1 MSRTKLVVALALAL
15 LAAFGAVGVA
25 TAAVPTDSSAL
36 RNAVSAANIVKHE
49 NEFQKIANRHDG
61 TRAAS
66 TPGYDASAKYV
77 ADKLRGAG
85 YTVAYQTF
93 EFPYF
98 EETGPSTFE
107 RLTPTTRT
115 YVRGTDYDL
124 MEYSGAGNLT
134 EQVVPTNDIV
144 IPPGAQAGTSNSGCE
159 ASDFPANT
167 AGNVA
172 LVQRGTCDFVVKAE
186 NAEAAGAVAV
196 IIFNEGQPGR
206 TEIINGTLGRPVDIP
221 ALDTTFA
228 VGEELYNL
236 ASAGSTS
243 VHIVTQ
249 TLSETRTTKNV
260 IADYPAGGRKDR
272 TVVVGAHLD
281 SVPEGPGINDNGSGT
296 AGILEIALQM
306 RKLNIKPTNHVRFAF
321 WGAEEAG
328 LHGST
333 YYVNQLTARQQ
344 KDIAVN
350 LNFDM
355 IGSPNFVRFVYD
367 GDGDAFG
374 TSGPS
379 GSGTVEDVFLDY
391 FASKGLQTEPTE
403 FDGRSDYEAFI
414 NAGIPAGGLFSGA
427 EEIKTPEQAA
437 IYGGTAGV
445 AYDPCYHQ
453 VCDDIKNINT
463 TSIEQLADGAAHA
476 TLAFAQTSSAVS
488 GTDKA
493 SNTAASKMEY
503 KGPNAKK

>member
-1 MSRTKLVVALALAL
+1 MK
-15 LAAFGAVGVA
+15 G
-25 TAAVPTDSSAL
+25 
-36 RNAVSAANIVKHE
+36 E
-49 NEFQKIANRHDG
+49 
-61 TRAAS
+61 
-66 TPGYDASAKYV
+66 
-77 ADKLRGAG
+77 
-85 YTVAYQTF
+85 
-93 EFPYF
+93 
-98 EETGPSTFE
+98 
-107 RLTPTTRT
+107 
-115 YVRGTDYDL
+115 DYDL
-124 MEYSGAGNLT
+124 MEFSGSGDVT
-134 EQVVPTNDIV
+134 GQIVPTNDIV

-159 ASDFPANT
+159 ASDFPTET

-172 LVQRGTCDFVVKAE
+172 LIQRGTCDFVVKVE
-186 NAEAAGAVAV
+186 NAAAAGARAA
-196 IIFNEGQPGR
+196 IIFNEGQDGR
-206 TEIINGTLGRPVDIP
+206 TDIINGTLGRSVNIP

-228 VGEELYNL
+228 VGEELYDL
-236 ASAGSTS
+236 DRASGAS

-249 TLSETRTTKNV
+249 TFSEIRTTKNV
-260 IADYPAGGRKDR
+260 IADYPGGRTDR

-306 RKLNIKPTNHVRFAF
+306 QKLGIKPTNHVRFAF
-321 WGAEEAG
+321 WGAEESG

-333 YYVNQLTARQQ
+333 FYINQLTARQQ

-374 TSGPS
+374 TSGPN
-379 GSGTVEDVFLDY
+379 GSGTVEKVFLDY
-391 FASKGLQTEPTE
+391 FASQGLQTEPTK

-427 EEIKTPEQAA
+427 EQVKTAEQAA

-445 AYDPCYHQ
+445 AYDECYHQ
-453 VCDDIKNINT
+453 ACDDISNLNK
-463 TSIEQLADGAAHA
+463 TSLDQLADGAAHA
-476 TLAFAQTSSAVS
+476 TLAFAQTTSAVS

-493 SNTAASKMEY
+493 SNTAKSKMEY
-503 KGPNAKK
+503 KGSHAKK